1 MPARSLESGQTTMH
15 HTSKIFT
22 SRKNWW
28 DYISIGSSFS
38 KKASKHPGLN
48 QFCFICI
55 ASKKGYPNPLMWYT
69 DYASRKHDATA
80 RTYKVRVVIHAEI
93 LRSALNKQVYI
104 VQNIIATFFT
114 TSLLWHLERFQQGRF
129 NLREHPQILD
139 AESDGRIMV
148 TLGTNNGILEISSLF
163 SALPSDL

>member
-1 MPARSLESGQTTMH
+1 
-15 HTSKIFT
+15 
-22 SRKNWW
+22 
-28 DYISIGSSFS
+28 
-38 KKASKHPGLN
+38 
-48 QFCFICI
+48 
-55 ASKKGYPNPLMWYT
+55 MWYT

-80 RTYKVRVVIHAEI
+80 RTYKVRVAIHAEI
-93 LRSALNKQVYI
+93 LRSALNKQIYI

-139 AESDGRIMV
+139 AESDGWIMV